1 MMIKPAHY
9 IATAVLLLLAFTL
22 VSTAH
27 LSKPLRLQQAQQ
39 AHWQTLQNLLPE
51 SMQNPDITFETL
63 KLMQQDSSETTF
75 YYVAKQNNAAI
86 ARIIPVRRQG
96 FVAAIESWV
105 VIDQQ
110 GRVVGVHIAEH
121 KESASLIGDHL
132 DMHSPWL
139 EGFKGLSIENN
150 IPSIDH
156 ITQAT
161 ISTRAV
167 IQSVQQ
173 ALRVAQEQQNSLNE
187 QNPHE

>member
-1 MMIKPAHY
+1 MIKPAHY
-9 IATAVLLLLAFTL
+9 IAAAVFLLLAFTL

-51 SMQNPDITFETL
+51 SMQNPDITFETIEL
-63 KLMQQDSSETTF
+63 TQQDSSESTA
-75 YYVAKQNNAAI
+75 YYVARQQNAVI
-86 ARIIPVRRQG
+86 ARIIPIRRQG

-110 GRVVGVHIAEH
+110 GTVLSVHIVAH
-121 KESASLIGDHL
+121 KESASLIGQHL
-132 DMHSPWL
+132 HNNSVWL
-139 EGFKGLSIENN
+139 QSFHGWSMDKSQA
-150 IPSIDH
+150 IDH

-161 ISTRAV
+161 ISSRAV

-173 ALRVAQEQQNSLNE
+173 ALLFAQQQSLLTTEKNHAE
-187 QNPHE
+187 